1 MMAIVSTT
9 LEYWAVLLWF
19 IRGKPLSE
27 CPYLLGDENRQAR
40 VQLRALSLV
49 IDEHYALGCLRL
61 ITKNGLV
68 CI

>member
-19 IRGKPLSE
+19 IRGKPLGE

-49 IDEHYALGCLRL
+49 IDAEYTLGY
-61 ITKNGLV
+61 
-68 CI
+68 